1 MALDRT
7 KRLFSG
13 DPDTSDPLALLEDVL
28 AASIELVSLEDND
41 FSWSSW
47 GDAAAAIRE
56 LNQHIAAL
64 RLPNRPDIEGMSVIF
79 APTGPM
85 QELSL
90 SSGWSEPFVKLASY
104 FDAAAEG
111 VVR

>member
-1 MALDRT
+1 MVLDRT
-7 KRLFSG
+7 KHLFSG
-13 DPDTSDPLALLEDVL
+13 DADTSDPRALLNEVL

-56 LNQHIAAL
+56 LNQHLASL
-64 RLPNRPDIEGMSVIF
+64 RSPGRPDVEGMSVIF

-90 SSGWSEPFVKLASY
+90 NSGWGEPFVKLASY

-111 VVR
+111 LVK